1 MNATKIANC
10 NQNPYWL
17 LLINCTPLEM
27 QPLIF
32 ICLWFIVCILTNTL
46 QILYGHGH
54 THTHISNDI
63 EFECESIEF
72 MFHCQSQFNLAY
84 CSFHYTVNMQP
95 DAKYSMQQ
103 YFFKIESVV
112 FLLHSIWLTVIETE
126 FENIF
131 LLTLEWC
138 KAINSLSIA
147 YRFSSRRAS
156 FEMEQSHSM
165 IFASLTQ
172 IQKRERAVYD
182 VDIQHI
188 VSVIRKII
196 VRLNEPFLAS
206 IALKKINSQIQINQ
220 SLKLVENV
228 NLFDS

>member
-1 MNATKIANC
+1 MNATKLRTIIKIHIDCCPWTALRYKSNHWISSL
-10 NQNPYWL
+10 YDL
-17 LLINCTPLEM
+17 LFVFHLIHCKYCM
-27 QPLIF
+27 DM
-32 ICLWFIVCILTNTL
+32 
-46 QILYGHGH
+46 
-54 THTHISNDI
+54 HISSDI

-147 YRFSSRRAS
+147 YRF
-156 FEMEQSHSM
+156 
-165 IFASLTQ
+165 
-172 IQKRERAVYD
+172 
-182 VDIQHI
+182 
-188 VSVIRKII
+188 
-196 VRLNEPFLAS
+196 
-206 IALKKINSQIQINQ
+206 
-220 SLKLVENV
+220 
-228 NLFDS
+228 